1 MKKQVLLVNGEFMRL
16 HYKPQQKIVDK
27 ATKVANDFIAGGI
40 RPRKLSNG
48 IFSVLD
54 ISRTERIVIDKEK
67 QIHLMSH
74 EKYNDFVNQR

>member
-1 MKKQVLLVNGEFMRL
+1 MKKQVQLINGNFMRL
-16 HYKPQQKIVDK
+16 HYKPQKKIIEK
-27 ATKVANDFIAGGI
+27 ATKVANDFVSGAV

-48 IFSVLD
+48 LFQVLD